1 MGRACPREGES
12 PSSLFAPSGD
22 FTEFN
27 SFRKIASRIN
37 EEMPGPAT
45 TVASVPSDD
54 AFEDER
60 RVAKA
65 GRCVIQV
72 RRATREGETVEWS
85 ECAPGLTGRPQQIEQ
100 LELHEPERSITSLQ
114 EEKRSVILFVG
125 LMRAN
130 YDQIASACDLAIG
143 TIRSWLARGRKAL
156 RKPTG
161 VASRQHP
168 RASWPRRLVTAP
180 TIRLGA
186 RPPVDRRSNIAKV
199 VTSQTRRLAAILAAD
214 VVGHRGRVRSGTRQP
229 RPRI

>member
-1 MGRACPREGES
+1 MSSRSGTPG
-12 PSSLFAPSGD
+12 SLFAPSGD
-22 FTEFN
+22 FTDFN
-27 SFRKIASRIN
+27 GLRKIALRSN
-37 EEMPGPAT
+37 EEVPGPET
-45 TVASVPSDD
+45 TVASIPSDN
-54 AFEDER
+54 AIFGEER
-60 RVAKA
+60 GVAKA
-65 GRCVIQV
+65 AQCVSQV
-72 RRATREGETVEWS
+72 CRATREGKTVERS

-143 TIRSWLARGRKAL
+143 TIRSWLVRGRKAL
-156 RKPTG
+156 RKLTG

-168 RASWPRRLVTAP
+168 RASWPRRLVAAP